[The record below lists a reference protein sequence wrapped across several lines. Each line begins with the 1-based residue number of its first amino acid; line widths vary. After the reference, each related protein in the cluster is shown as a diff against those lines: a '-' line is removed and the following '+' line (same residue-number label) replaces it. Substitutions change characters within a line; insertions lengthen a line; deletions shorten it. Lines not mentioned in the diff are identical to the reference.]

1 MSSRGGAAHAAPPH
15 SSTGEGSELLDMR
28 GARKDLLAG
37 GTFVAFGLAFAITS
51 TTYELGTPLRMG
63 PGFFPL
69 VLGGILVLL
78 GVLIVVSAFTAGGG
92 EGDDI
97 GPVPWKATGLL
108 VAALLFFGYTVRGLG
123 LVPTLLVTVF
133 LAAMAGRQA
142 RVVPALVI
150 AASLTALSVLIFVVA
165 LQLRLPYF
173 GDWLG

>member
-1 MSSRGGAAHAAPPH
+1 
-15 SSTGEGSELLDMR
+15 LDIR

-37 GTFVAFGLAFAITS
+37 GTFVALGLAFAITS

-69 VLGGILVLL
+69 VLGAILVLL
-78 GVLIVVSAFTAGGG
+78 GVLIAVTAFSGGG
-92 EGDDI
+92 GDGDDI
-97 GPVPWKATGLL
+97 GPIPWKAAGLL

-123 LVPTLLVTVF
+123 IVPTLLVTVF